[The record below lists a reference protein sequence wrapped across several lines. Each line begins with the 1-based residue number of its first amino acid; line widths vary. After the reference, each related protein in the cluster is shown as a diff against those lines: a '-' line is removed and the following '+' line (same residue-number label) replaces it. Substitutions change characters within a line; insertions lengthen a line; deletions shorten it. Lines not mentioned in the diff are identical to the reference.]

1 MSDDARGAS
10 GAVSKSSWRSSHSSP
25 ASSSKL
31 AGAGGSG
38 RTGGAAGGSASGD
51 IGAQSYSYTVHGPA
65 IGAGTLHVCV
75 RTSGAGGSGIGQRTV
90 ISRCTSR
97 DASVGATF
105 CSAAGS
111 KYATAVVTPI
121 GATRRSAARILTSDA
136 TPASRAAASATAQSD
151 ASSSIPTARTPRR
164 AAATQNRPSPAP
176 KSQRP
181 PGNGAA
187 LSRTDS
193 MTSGGVVYVSSPF
206 SPLKGAMKPRFQ
218 SYANVRPIAAASRA
232 ARRAP

>member
-1 MSDDARGAS
+1 MHRSRSAPMPTAPLGAPPSRRKSPTFGARRSGGSAAETRNVSDDARGGAS

-31 AGAGGSG
+31 AGATDSG

-51 IGAQSYSYTVHGPA
+51 VGAQSYSYTVHGPA
-65 IGAGTLHVCV
+65 VGAGTLHVCV

-90 ISRCTSR
+90 ISRVTSR

-105 CSAAGS
+105 WSAAGS

-121 GATRRSAARILTSDA
+121 GATRRSAARISTSDA

-187 LSRTDS
+187 CRGQIL
-193 MTSGGVVYVSSPF
+193 
-206 SPLKGAMKPRFQ
+206 
-218 SYANVRPIAAASRA
+218 
-232 ARRAP
+232 